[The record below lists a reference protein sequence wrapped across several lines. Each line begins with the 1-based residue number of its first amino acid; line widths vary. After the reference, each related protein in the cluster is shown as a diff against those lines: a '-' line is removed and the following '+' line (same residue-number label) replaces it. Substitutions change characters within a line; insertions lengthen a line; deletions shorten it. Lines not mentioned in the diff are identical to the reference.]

1 MGEGLT
7 RWGCYGDQGTEIQ
20 GIFWIRMNAF
30 MGWSSEVIRE
40 KGEVRGNLDS
50 IKQSHQPHPTPI
62 KPQKIS

>member
-1 MGEGLT
+1 MGVGLT

-40 KGEVRGNLDS
+40 KGEVMN
-50 IKQSHQPHPTPI
+50 
-62 KPQKIS
+62 